1 MSYVENCNKHG
12 QYKGDYCGEC
22 IEDLYAENIELKETN
37 KTLSSHIKDINKKL
51 KNSSNKIR
59 RLHHQRAQ
67 IRGLHRALAH
77 WKEVAELSVKENIQL
92 RHRIFKEGK

>member
-1 MSYVENCNKHG
+1 MSHVDNCNKHG

-22 IEDLYAENIELKETN
+22 IDDLYAENMELKEENALLVSYINDFTN
-37 KTLSSHIKDINKKL
+37 KL

-59 RLHHQRAQ
+59 RMHHQRAQ

-77 WKEVAELSVKENIQL
+77 WKEVAELSAKENIQL
-92 RHRIFKEGK
+92 RHRIFKEDK